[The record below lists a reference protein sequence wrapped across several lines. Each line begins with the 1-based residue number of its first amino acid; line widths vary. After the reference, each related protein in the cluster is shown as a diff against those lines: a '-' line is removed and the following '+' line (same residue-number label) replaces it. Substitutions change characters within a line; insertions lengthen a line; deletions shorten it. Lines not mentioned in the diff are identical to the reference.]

1 MPSTTATEE
10 SGSTESRLRDYLK
23 RAVADA
29 RDLRERLAAS
39 ESRGREPIAIVG
51 MACRFPGG
59 VTSPEELWR
68 LVSEGRD
75 GVGDFPRDRGWPVDD
90 LYAETDGTASSTTL
104 EGGFLD
110 DPAGFDAEFFGI
122 SPREAFSMDPQ
133 QRLLLEVS
141 WEAVERAG
149 LSPAALRGSR
159 TGVYFGGGSED
170 FVSLLT
176 TLQGSEDAPSLTGMT
191 SSVMSGRVAYTLGLE
206 GPALTVDTACSSSL
220 VSLHLAVQAL
230 RAGECD
236 MALSGGVT
244 VMATPGIFPEFA
256 RQGGLASDGRCKA
269 FAEAADGTGWGEG
282 VGVLV
287 VERLAD
293 ARRLGH
299 PVLAVVRG
307 SAVNQDG
314 ASNGLTAPNGP
325 SQQRVIHDALTNA
338 GLTPDEVD
346 AVEAHGTGTKLGDP
360 IEAQAVL
367 ATYGQNRQHPL
378 YLGSLKS
385 NIGHTIAAAGV
396 GAIIKTVLSL
406 QAGVLPKTLHVD
418 EPSKQ
423 VDWSAG
429 AVELLTQARDWP
441 KTGRPRRM
449 GVSSFGISG
458 TNAHLVLEQGDDPAT
473 TEADTLAG
481 PVPWLLS
488 ARSTAALSTQA
499 ALLVDHLAEHPETRP
514 QDIGYASAVSRAGLE
529 CRAVVVGGDRE
540 ALERGVAA
548 VADGSADPGVVRGRA
563 GTGGVVFVFPG
574 QGSQWTGM
582 ALELLD
588 SSPVFAARMAEC
600 EQALS
605 GFVDWSLKDVLQG
618 ELERVDVVQPV
629 LWAVMVS
636 LAEVWR
642 SYGVEPAAVVGHS
655 QGEIAAAVVAGALSL
670 EDGARVVA
678 LRSRVI
684 LALSGQGGMVSV
696 QLPAGL
702 VREELKRWDGRI
714 DLAAVNGP
722 ASVVVAGEPGAL
734 DELLAWA
741 EEDGV
746 RARRIAVDYASH
758 SAHVDAVREEL
769 ADLLKDVAPKPSR
782 VAFYSCVTA
791 GRLETVGLDAA
802 YWFRN
807 LRQPVEFE
815 QTTRALLEQGHT
827 LFVEVTP
834 HPVLTSAVQETAE
847 DHGRQIA
854 VTGTLRRGEGGPQR
868 LLLSL
873 GEAYVHGAP
882 VDWTPWY
889 EGSGARRVALPTY
902 AFQRQR
908 YWTELPG
915 ARAGDAGA
923 AGLGR
928 AGHPLLGAVVELAES
943 ERTVFTGRLSTG
955 EQPWTAD
962 HAVFDTV
969 LLPGTAFV
977 ELALW
982 AGDRLGVPGL
992 DELVLEAPL
1001 ILPASGGVHLQVAVD
1016 EPDEEGRRAV
1026 RFHSRPDGT
1035 DGGPWT
1041 RHGSGVLSGVPG
1053 PEFDLGVW
1061 PPAGA
1066 EPVDLDG
1073 AYAKMAEE
1081 GFRYG
1086 PLFQGLRSAWRRGD
1100 EVFAEVDVDGG
1111 DPAFLL
1117 HPALLD
1123 AALHASG
1130 LLPGSRGTGG
1140 LPFSWSDV
1148 ALHATGAGSLRVR
1161 LARAGAERLTLHA
1174 TDALGAPVVSVGELA
1189 FRPVTAGQLAVPS
1202 GAVDALL
1209 SVVWPALP
1217 AAAATAGR
1225 YAVLGGEALEGF
1237 PAYGTLAEVDGAP
1250 TAVVALCPVEAVD
1263 GEEAEAA
1270 ERAVVWGLD
1279 LLHGW
1284 LAGERSGV
1292 LVIGTRDAAPVPG
1305 TPVTATGIAHAA
1317 LAGLVRSAQAEEP
1330 DRLVLL
1336 DTTGPLTPAG
1346 LDAALAAGEPEV
1358 ALRGGTVH
1366 GRRLERCTAQPLA
1379 EPAGHEQWRLD
1390 VTEPGSF
1397 GNLALVPD
1405 TAGTASLGAGQ
1416 VRVAVRAAG
1425 MNFRDT
1431 LIALG
1436 MYPDAAPLGSEGCG
1450 VVTEVGPGVTRFV
1463 VGDRVMGTLDTSFAP
1478 LSVADARLLAPVP
1491 DSWSDIEGAAA
1502 TVAALTAWYGLV
1514 DLGRLRSG
1522 QRVLIHAGAGGVGT
1536 AAVQLARHLGAEVFA
1551 TASRGKWDALRAAG
1565 LDDAHIAD
1573 SRTLDF
1579 HDTFLTATDGAGMDV
1594 VLNCL
1599 AGEFTDASLRLLPH
1613 GGRFVEMGK
1622 TDLRDP
1628 GRLGVD
1634 HPGVVYLPFDLAEAG
1649 PERIEAIL
1657 DALGTLFA
1665 AGALTPPPTT
1675 VWDVR
1680 QAPEAFRALARTA
1693 LVGKAVLTL
1702 PPTGFT
1708 PGETVLVTG
1717 GTGTLGALVA
1727 RRLAERHGVRHLT
1740 LLSRGGPQTQRA
1752 DTLRTSLTSIGADV
1766 EVLVVAGDIGD
1777 PDSPARLHTILSG
1790 LGLRLAAVVHCA
1802 GTTDDGA
1809 VSALT
1814 PERLAGVLRPKAYG
1828 VQHLARLAEQHPGIR
1843 RFVLFSSAAA
1853 ALGSPGQANYAAA
1866 NAFLDAYA
1874 RRLDQG
1880 GRSAVSV
1887 GWGLWEAAST
1897 LTAGLTAADHRR
1909 LRSGGFKALSDE
1921 EGLALFDAA
1930 LAGTVAQAAVV
1941 AAPVDAAA
1949 LRAWGAR
1956 GSLPALLRSLAGSG
1970 GAGARRRAARET
1982 REPGDVLRRRLAA
1995 LPPERRGSALLTLVR
2010 AEVSAVLGHAA
2021 PALID
2026 PERSFREMGFDSL
2039 TAVELRNRLN
2049 AAAGLRLPA
2058 TLVFDHPRLDALAAY
2073 VGGRLFDGEE
2083 AAGGARAEASEAQVR
2098 SLLLS
2103 VPLHRLRE
2111 SGLLDSLLALAP
2123 GAPEPTAPD
2132 VVEEPAERIASM
2144 DAASLV
2150 EMARK
2155 LSAGSA

>member
-1 MPSTTATEE
+1 MPSTPAAEE
-10 SGSTESRLRDYLK
+10 SDSNESRLRDYLK

-29 RDLRERLAAS
+29 RDLRERLTAS
-39 ESRGREPIAIVG
+39 ENKGREPIAVVG

-59 VTSPEELWR
+59 VASPDDLWR
-68 LVSEGRD
+68 LVAEGRD
-75 GVGDFPRDRGWPVDD
+75 GVGPMPRDRGWPVDE
-90 LYAETDGTASSTTL
+90 LYADTDGVNSSATL

-122 SPREAFSMDPQ
+122 SPREALAMDPQ

-149 LSPAALRGSR
+149 LDPSALRGSR
-159 TGVYFGGGSED
+159 TGVYVGGGSED
-170 FVSLLT
+170 FVALLAM
-176 TLQGSEDAPSLTGMT
+176 LQASDEPPSLTGMT
-191 SSVMSGRVAYTLGLE
+191 SSVMSGRVAYALGLE

-230 RAGECD
+230 RSGECD
-236 MALSGGVT
+236 LALSGGVT
-244 VMATPGIFPEFA
+244 VMATPSIFPEFA
-256 RQGGLASDGRCKA
+256 RQGGLSSDGRCKA

-287 VERLAD
+287 VERLSD
-293 ARRLGH
+293 ARRNGH

-325 SQQRVIHDALTNA
+325 SQQRVIRDALANA
-338 GLTPDEVD
+338 GLGPDEVD
-346 AVEAHGTGTKLGDP
+346 AVEAHGTGTRLGDP

-367 ATYGQNRQHPL
+367 ATYGQHRPAERPL
-378 YLGSLKS
+378 YLGSFKS
-385 NIGHTIAAAGV
+385 NVGHTIAAAGV
-396 GAIIKTVLSL
+396 GAVIKSVLAL
-406 QAGVLPKTLHVD
+406 RAGVLPKTLHVD

-429 AVELLTQARDWP
+429 AVELLTEAREFP
-441 KTGRPRRM
+441 ETGRPRRI

-458 TNAHLVLEQGDDPAT
+458 TNAHLVLEQGDDEP
-473 TEADTLAG
+473 EEPGAG
-481 PVPWLLS
+481 DAGLPVPWVLS
-488 ARSTAALSTQA
+488 ARSEAALAAQA
-499 ALLVDHLAEHPETRP
+499 ERFAEAGLAARP
-514 QDIGYASAVSRAGLE
+514 LDVGYSSVVSRAGLE
-529 CRAVVVGGDRE
+529 CRAVVVGSERE
-540 ALERGVAA
+540 GLERGVAA
-548 VADGSADPGVVRGRA
+548 LAGGVADPGVVSGRVGA
-563 GTGGVVFVFPG
+563 GGVVFVFPG
-574 QGSQWTGM
+574 QGSQWAGM
-582 ALELLD
+582 AVELLD
-588 SSPVFAARMAEC
+588 TNAVFAARMAEC
-600 EQALS
+600 EAALS
-605 GFVDWSLKDVLQG
+605 EFVDWSLTDVLREQG

-670 EDGARVVA
+670 QDGARVVA
-678 LRSRVI
+678 LRSRAI
-684 LALSGQGGMVSV
+684 LALSGKGGMVSV
-696 QLPAGL
+696 QLPAER

-722 ASVVVAGEPGAL
+722 AAVVVAGEVAAL

-741 EEDGV
+741 ETDGV

-758 SAHVDAVREEL
+758 SAHVDAVEDEL
-769 ADLLKDVAPKPSR
+769 ARLLEGVTPKRSR
-782 VAFYSCVTA
+782 VAFYSCVTG
-791 GRLETVGLDAA
+791 GRLETDGLDAG

-807 LRQPVEFE
+807 LRRPVEFE
-815 QTTRALLEQGHT
+815 RATRALLEQGHG

-834 HPVLTSAVQETAE
+834 HPVLTGAVQDTAE
-847 DHGRQIA
+847 GVGAEVA
-854 VTGTLRRGEGGPQR
+854 VNGTLRRGEGGLHR

-873 GEAYVHGAP
+873 GEAYVRGAP
-882 VDWTPWY
+882 VDWARWF
-889 EGSGARRVALPTY
+889 EGSGARLVALPTY
-902 AFQRQR
+902 AFQRRR
-908 YWTELPG
+908 YWTELPV

-943 ERTVFTGRLSTG
+943 ERTVFTGRLSVR
-955 EQPWTAD
+955 EQAWTAD
-962 HAVFDTV
+962 HAVFGTV

-982 AGDRLGVPGL
+982 AGERVGAAGL

-1001 ILPASGGVHLQVAVD
+1001 VLPASGGVHLQVTVD
-1016 EPDEEGRRAV
+1016 EPDEGGRRAV
-1026 RFHSRPDGT
+1026 RFHSRPDGA
-1035 DGGPWT
+1035 DGEAWT
-1041 RHGSGVLSGVPG
+1041 RHGGGVLSPARA

-1066 EPVDLDG
+1066 EPVELDG
-1073 AYAKMAEE
+1073 AYERMAEA

-1086 PLFQGLRSAWRRGD
+1086 PLFQGLRAAWRRGG
-1100 EVFAEVDVDGG
+1100 EVFAEIETGADAG
-1111 DPAFLL
+1111 DSAFLL

-1123 AALHASG
+1123 GALHAAG
-1130 LLPGSRGTGG
+1130 LLPDGQGAG

-1148 ALHATGAGSLRVR
+1148 ALHATGATGLRVR
-1161 LARAGAERLTLHA
+1161 LARSGSGGLTLHA
-1174 TDALGAPVVSVGELA
+1174 ADALGAPVVSVGELA
-1189 FRPVTAGQLAVPS
+1189 FRPVSAGQLAVP
-1202 GAVDALL
+1202 GGTPDALL
-1209 SVVWPALP
+1209 SVEWPELP
-1217 AAAATAGR
+1217 GSAAAAGV
-1225 YAVLGGEALEGF
+1225 YAVLGGGGLEGV
-1237 PAYGTLAEVDGAP
+1237 PVYGTLDEIDGSP
-1250 TAVVALCPVEAVD
+1250 SAVVAVCPVEAVA
-1263 GEEAEAA
+1263 GEEAEGA
-1270 ERAVVWGLD
+1270 ERAAEWGLE
-1279 LLHGW
+1279 LVQSW
-1284 LAGERSGV
+1284 LAGERAGV
-1292 LVIGTRDAAPVPG
+1292 LVVVTRGAAPVPG
-1305 TPVTATGIAHAA
+1305 TEVSATGTAHAA
-1317 LAGLVRSAQAEEP
+1317 LAGLVRSAQAEDP
-1330 DRLVLL
+1330 GRIVLV
-1336 DTTGPLTPAG
+1336 DVVEPLTSAA

-1358 ALRGGTVH
+1358 ALRAGAVH
-1366 GRRLERCTAQPLA
+1366 GRRIERAGGQPLA
-1379 EPAGHEQWRLD
+1379 LPAGHEQWRLD

-1405 TAGTASLGAGQ
+1405 SEGTAALGAGQ

-1436 MYPDAAPLGSEGCG
+1436 MYPDAARLGSEGSG
-1450 VVTEVGPGVTRFV
+1450 VVTEVGPGVTRFA

-1478 LSVADARLLAPVP
+1478 VSVADARLLAPVP
-1491 DSWSDIEGAAA
+1491 DGWSEVEGAAA
-1502 TVAALTAWYGLV
+1502 TVVALTAYYGLV
-1514 DLGRLRSG
+1514 DLGRLGAG

-1579 HDTFLTATDGAGMDV
+1579 RDAFLTATGGDGMDV

-1599 AGEFTDASLRLLPH
+1599 AGEFTDASLHLLPR

-1622 TDLRDP
+1622 TDLRDA
-1628 GRLGVD
+1628 GRLALE
-1634 HPGVVYLPFDLAEAG
+1634 HPGVVYLPFDLADAG

-1657 DALGTLFA
+1657 DELGTLFA
-1665 AGALTPPPTT
+1665 AGALVPPPTT
-1675 VWDVR
+1675 VWDIR
-1680 QAPEAFRALARTA
+1680 RAPEAFRALAQA
-1693 LVGKAVLTL
+1693 SLVGKAVLTL
-1702 PPTGFT
+1702 PTTGFT
-1708 PGETVLVTG
+1708 SGETVLVTG

-1740 LLSRGGPQTQRA
+1740 LLTRGGPHTPQA
-1752 DTLRTSLTSIGADV
+1752 DTLRSALAHSGAEV
-1766 EVLVVAGDIGD
+1766 EVVAGDIGD
-1777 PDSPARLHTILSG
+1777 PDAPARLDSVLTAR
-1790 LGLRLAAVVHCA
+1790 GLRLAAVVHCA
-1802 GTTDDGA
+1802 GVTDDGA

-1828 VQHLARLAEQHPGIR
+1828 ARNLVRLAELRPGVR

-1874 RRLDQG
+1874 RGLTG
-1880 GRSAVSV
+1880 AVSV
-1887 GWGLWEAAST
+1887 GWGLWAEASA
-1897 LTAGLTAADHRR
+1897 LTAHLTEADHRR
-1909 LRSGGFKALSDE
+1909 LRSGGFGALSGE

-1930 LAGTVAQAAVV
+1930 LTGAAPGSAVV
-1941 AAPVDAAA
+1941 AAPVDRGA
-1949 LRAWGAR
+1949 LRAWAAQ
-1956 GSLPALLRSLAGSG
+1956 GSLPPLLRSLAGSG
-1970 GAGARRRAARET
+1970 AGGGRRRAAREN
-1982 REPGDVLRRRLAA
+1982 REPGEVLRRRLAA
-1995 LPPERRGSALLTLVR
+1995 LPGERRESALLTLVR
-2010 AEVSAVLGHAA
+2010 GEVAAVLGHASA
-2021 PALID
+2021 SLVD

-2039 TAVELRNRLN
+2039 TAVELRNRL
-2049 AAAGLRLPA
+2049 ASATGLRLPA
-2058 TLVFDHPRLDALAAY
+2058 TLVFDHPRLDALAAH
-2073 VGGRLFDGEE
+2073 VGERLFEG
-2083 AAGGARAEASEAQVR
+2083 AASAEGAGPSEAEVR

-2103 VPLHRLRE
+2103 LPLERLRE

-2123 GAPEPTAPD
+2123 GAQAQAPAPEPQ
-2132 VVEEPAERIASM
+2132 EEREIASM
-2144 DAASLV
+2144 DAASLI
-2150 EMARK
+2150 EMARR
-2155 LSAGSA
+2155 LSADLA